1 MVQKAVFPAFNV
13 KCFYNDTV
21 FIADLYTSK
30 ANSYPM
36 SNNDSSTGSDGGAF
50 ADWRF
55 AMDATQ
61 HIGGGVD
68 VPACYNLVSGQ
79 PADRIT
85 SGYSVMPPEN
95 FCSCAYKN
103 YDP

>member
-1 MVQKAVFPAFNV
+1 M
-13 KCFYNDTV
+13 
-21 FIADLYTSK
+21 ADLYTSK
-30 ANSYPM
+30 ANSYPPM
-36 SNNDSSTGSDGGAF
+36 SNSNNDNSSTGGGAF

-68 VPACYNLVSGQ
+68 VPACYSLVNGQ

-85 SGYSVMPPEN
+85 SGYTVMPSQN